1 LHIRAISTEIKIA
14 FTTGCV
20 VALVVYI
27 FWYSS
32 SAKIHGELVS
42 QRKEQ
47 FAKLFADQVRYLN
60 QLSRE
65 RGQLAGSAARA
76 GEGVMRLRHKGE
88 LSWSESAWDSF
99 LLEDLKSELQ
109 RYPEVLR
116 LGIWF
121 EPNSFSPN
129 EKLRGYSATLA
140 PEGVTGAIEAGPPL
154 KKGPSHKESVNRG
167 LNKEGKSAK
176 AIPVEE
182 ALPPIT
188 FDYHREMWYS
198 ALVEKA
204 KLDRS
209 SDDEVWY
216 GPYTDGP
223 ALLMTVSKLMRDDD
237 GVILGVATAD
247 WELHRLVSDIEQFK
261 PTGTSQA
268 FLIDPRSSSFAAVGS
283 RQDLVQR
290 DVGAVGWGS
299 FALHLPDSEVGVVFP
314 LATGNRWIHK
324 TTLGNGLV
332 FGLVVPEIE
341 ALAPIQSV
349 EDNVLTIGVLAF
361 SIIVVLMVPVS
372 GAFLRPVRSSIEL
385 LRRVSSGGW
394 SSDTELAVLNAD
406 MVLLTKA
413 VDQAVRYVTSV
424 EDAVRAV
431 SSGHTELPENSAQS
445 TDRAIVSRE
454 VIDLMATCRMFTE
467 DVRLKLARL
476 GDGDTRDPVWQR
488 EYSGFWRIILREL
501 ETFSATYTG
510 PLREI
515 STVLDSIADGE
526 MSARL
531 DGPYTG
537 EFAVVQQSLNRALD
551 RISSRSG
558 SLRRTLPD

>member
-1 LHIRAISTEIKIA
+1 MVSL
-14 FTTGCV
+14 
-20 VALVVYI
+20 

-42 QRKEQ
+42 QRREQ
-47 FAKLFADQVRYLN
+47 FAKLFSDQVRYLN

-65 RGQLAGSAARA
+65 RAQLAGSAARA

-121 EPNSFSPN
+121 EPQSFSPN

-154 KKGPSHKESVNRG
+154 KKDPPKIESVNKG
-167 LNKEGKSAK
+167 QSKETNEGKEGKKELKKDGKSVK
-176 AIPVEE
+176 VTPVEE
-182 ALPPIT
+182 TLPPIN
-188 FDYHREMWYS
+188 FDYHKERWYS
-198 ALVEKA
+198 ALVGKA
-204 KLDRS
+204 KIDHS

-223 ALLMTVSKLMRDDD
+223 ALLMTVSKLMRNDD
-237 GVILGVATAD
+237 GSILGVATAD

-299 FALHLPDSEVGVVFP
+299 FALHLPDGEVGVVFP

-324 TTLGNGLV
+324 TTLDNGLV

-394 SSDTELAVLNAD
+394 SRETELPVLNAD
-406 MVLLTKA
+406 MELLTKA

-424 EDAVRAV
+424 EDAVKAV
-431 SSGHTELPENSAQS
+431 SSGHTELPETAAQS
-445 TDRAIVSRE
+445 MDRAIVSRE

-476 GDGDTRDPVWQR
+476 ADGDTRDPVWQR
-488 EYSGFWRIILREL
+488 EYSGFWRVVLREL
-501 ETFSATYTG
+501 ETFSATYTT

-515 STVLDSIADGE
+515 SAVLDSVAEGD

-531 DGPYTG
+531 DGPYSG

-551 RISSRSG
+551 RISNRNG
-558 SLRRTLPD
+558 PLRRTFLEDT